1 MKAIEELLSED
12 RPDGAG
18 DDDLTGGTGAD
29 SFVYKSTGDGDDV
42 FIDFGV
48 GADTV
53 DLDALF
59 DALGAGF
66 NSADPVA
73 NPAARAAAVNVDNT
87 SDQGVGD
94 MALVDTVLTVD
105 TAAGVLITG
114 FSITFQDV
122 TLSDPAGADFTVADL
137 AALGIDVFIP

>member
-1 MKAIEELLSED
+1 MWIRIVKAIEELLSED

-29 SFVYKSTGDGDDV
+29 SFVSKSTGDGDDV
-42 FIDFGV
+42 IIDFGV

-59 DALGAGF
+59 DNLGGF
-66 NSADPVA
+66 ADA
-73 NPAARAAAVNVDNT
+73 AARAAAVNVDNT
-87 SDQGVGD
+87 MNQGVGD

-105 TAAGVLITG
+105 DAAGVLVAG
-114 FSITFQDV
+114 FSITFEDV
-122 TLSDPAGADFTVADL
+122 TLTSPAGVDFTVAEL
-137 AALGIDVFIP
+137 AALGIDVGT

>member
-12 RPDGAG
+12 RPDGAGDDDLDGGANNDIVIGGAG

-42 FIDFGV
+42 IIDFGV

-59 DALGAGF
+59 DNLGGF
-66 NSADPVA
+66 ADA
-73 NPAARAAAVNVDNT
+73 AARAAAVKNR
-87 SDQGVGD
+87 
-94 MALVDTVLTVD
+94 
-105 TAAGVLITG
+105 
-114 FSITFQDV
+114 
-122 TLSDPAGADFTVADL
+122 
-137 AALGIDVFIP
+137 